1 MAVVVLQVS
10 SVNQPALRR
19 HLGLLKPTVADVKG
33 ASFSFF
39 FFLAH
44 SAEVIS
50 RPVAAAA
57 AMQTIYR
64 YPRGKTSVSL
74 ISLQHTFN

>member
-33 ASFSFF
+33 ASFF

>member
-33 ASFSFF
+33 ASFFF

-50 RPVAAAA
+50 RPVAA

>member
-19 HLGLLKPTVADVKG
+19 HLGLLKPTVADVKR
-33 ASFSFF
+33 ASFFF

>member
-33 ASFSFF
+33 ASF

>member
-33 ASFSFF
+33 ASFFF
-39 FFLAH
+39 FSLAH